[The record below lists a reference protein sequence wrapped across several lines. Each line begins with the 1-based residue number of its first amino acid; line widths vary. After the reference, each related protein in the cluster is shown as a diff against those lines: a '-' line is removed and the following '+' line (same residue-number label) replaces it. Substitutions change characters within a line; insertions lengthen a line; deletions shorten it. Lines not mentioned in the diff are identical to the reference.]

1 MLTSTTNSIRASMVT
16 VESQDTRAKPIL
28 NKRRIKT
35 LISQTNVGITENK
48 DIGKLKNDMITKTKG
63 NFERVEVAVNYE
75 SDGYDNN
82 SLGFYS

>member
-1 MLTSTTNSIRASMVT
+1 M
-16 VESQDTRAKPIL
+16 
-28 NKRRIKT
+28 
-35 LISQTNVGITENK
+35 SQTNVGITENK

-75 SDGYDNN
+75 SDDYDNN